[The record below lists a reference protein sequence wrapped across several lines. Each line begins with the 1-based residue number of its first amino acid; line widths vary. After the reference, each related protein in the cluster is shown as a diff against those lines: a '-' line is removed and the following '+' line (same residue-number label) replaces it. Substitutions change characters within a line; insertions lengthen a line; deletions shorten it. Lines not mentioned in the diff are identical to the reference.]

1 MKYSSS
7 IEHWPFL
14 RPINITGH
22 TFDGIDLL
30 VTTVEAGGLRGRG
43 EAAGV
48 YFRGETA
55 GSMAAE
61 LDRLVADARGWS
73 REELRTA
80 LAPGGARNALDCALW
95 DLEAK
100 QARQPVWR
108 LAGLSSVRPVLTM
121 LTVGADDPGRMASY
135 ASGLKQ
141 ARALK
146 LKLLGDDGDAE
157 RVRAVRAARPDTWI
171 SVDANQGFTP
181 TSFHA
186 LLPALVEANVQLVEQ
201 PFPIAHDADFDG
213 LGSPIPL
220 AADESVRD
228 SRDIERFVGRVD
240 VINIKLDKCG
250 GLTEALAMVSLAR
263 SLGFKVMVG
272 TMMATSLATA
282 AGFVLSQ
289 FCDLVDLD
297 GPTFLARDRVPAVA
311 YIDGHLHC
319 ADDVW
324 GSGTSSDSCIAQCS
338 SSN

>member
-146 LKLLGDDGDAE
+146 LKLLGD
-157 RVRAVRAARPDTWI
+157 
-171 SVDANQGFTP
+171 
-181 TSFHA
+181 
-186 LLPALVEANVQLVEQ
+186 VQLVEQ